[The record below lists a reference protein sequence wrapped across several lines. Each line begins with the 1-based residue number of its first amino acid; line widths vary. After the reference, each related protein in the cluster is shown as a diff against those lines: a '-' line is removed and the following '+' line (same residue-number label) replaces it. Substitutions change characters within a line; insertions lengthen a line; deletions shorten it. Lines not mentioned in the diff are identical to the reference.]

1 MTLFS
6 KKHCLVLVFIL
17 LHLVVTAQVHNKSW
31 KQITESNDENWFAS
45 KEAIQVAENVLLY
58 QRNIGGW
65 PKNIQMHLPLSGVE
79 RQKLLVHIEVYFE
92 ALTLKQFGIG
102 FHMGNMAWVKAF

>member
-17 LHLVVTAQVHNKSW
+17 LHLVVTAQVHNQSW

-45 KEAIQVAENVLLY
+45 KEAIRVAENVLLY
-58 QRNIGGW
+58 QRIIGGW
-65 PKNIQMHLPLSGVE
+65 PKNIQRSG
-79 RQKLLVHIEVYFE
+79 
-92 ALTLKQFGIG
+92 
-102 FHMGNMAWVKAF
+102 AFLAFCYSRGGKSCF

>member
-65 PKNIQMHLPLSGVE
+65 PKNIQMHLPLSDVE
-79 RQKLLVHIEVYFE
+79 RQKLLV
-92 ALTLKQFGIG
+92 LKNDPMDCTIDNGATCHG
-102 FHMGNMAWVKAF
+102 RLPHYL